1 MFLGM
6 KYVHVLFSMQS
17 PNDAIAAASIAGQTF
32 VAGKM
37 PGMQSQYLYP
47 STKMLFISKEWLFV
61 VGLRLSRTS
70 NLQIC
75 SYSC

>member
-17 PNDAIAAASIAGQTF
+17 PNDARAAASIAGQLF
-32 VAGKM
+32 MAGKM
-37 PGMQSQYLYP
+37 SGMQLQYLYH

-61 VGLRLSRTS
+61 VGLRHSRTS

>member
-17 PNDAIAAASIAGQTF
+17 PNDARAAASIAGQTF

-37 PGMQSQYLYP
+37 SGMQLQYLYH
-47 STKMLFISKEWLFV
+47 STEMLV
-61 VGLRLSRTS
+61 P
-70 NLQIC
+70 Q
-75 SYSC
+75 Y